1 MENKNKIIKRILL
14 VLLIL
19 FSVVFVS
26 VIGFII
32 YDRATVNNQYS
43 ITESNIDIPI
53 FVYHNIVE
61 NESQIEY
68 DYMQT
73 PKDIFEKQIKGLQ
86 DLGYHFITYQDLQ
99 KFKNNE
105 IKLYKKSCILTFDD
119 GCEGV
124 YKNAYPIAQK
134 YNIPFTM
141 FVITDNMEKSG
152 VITWEQAKEMQDSG
166 LVTIASHSIN
176 HPEFTSLS
184 LEEALKN
191 VNTSYE
197 IIESKLGKQDLKI
210 FTYPYGLYK
219 EEQIV
224 ELEKQGYI
232 QNLTDNKINKSKKL
246 DLSRLHRCYPLEDS
260 VFKILVKI
268 FYRSIRY
275 N

>member
-1 MENKNKIIKRILL
+1 MENKIIKKILL

-19 FSVVFVS
+19 FSIVFLSIVS
-26 VIGFII
+26 LII

-124 YKNAYPIAQK
+124 YKNAYPIAKK

-141 FVITDNMEKSG
+141 FVITNNMCEPG
-152 VITWEQAKEMQDSG
+152 VINWEQAKEMQDSG

-191 VNTSYE
+191 VNKSYE

-260 VFKILVKI
+260 VFKIIFKI

>member
-1 MENKNKIIKRILL
+1 MENKNKIIKR

-19 FSVVFVS
+19 VGVAFLAAISL
-26 VIGFII
+26 II

-43 ITESNIDIPI
+43 INELNIDIPI
-53 FVYHNIVE
+53 FVYHNIVHDS
-61 NESQIEY
+61 SQIKY

-86 DLGYHFITYQDLQ
+86 DYGYHFITYDELQ

-124 YKNAYPIAQK
+124 YKNAYPIAKK

-141 FVITDNMEKSG
+141 FVITNSMGQDG

-166 LVTIASHSIN
+166 LVTIASHSMD

-184 LEEALKN
+184 VEDAVKN

-197 IIESKLGKQDLKI
+197 IIESKLGKQKVKV

-232 QNLTDNKINKSKKL
+232 QNLTDNKINKSKHL
-246 DLSRLHRCYPLEDS
+246 NLSRLHRCYPLEDS
-260 VFKILVKI
+260 VFKIIFKI
-268 FYRSIRY
+268 HYRSIRY